1 MRNSERYC
9 VKIYRRIENN
19 HNIVILGKIRPKNRQ
34 NIYMWYFG
42 SIITMVKLM
51 CNILPIGME
60 NI

>member
-1 MRNSERYC
+1 M
-9 VKIYRRIENN
+9 
-19 HNIVILGKIRPKNRQ
+19 ILGKIRPKNRQ

-51 CNILPIGME
+51 RDILPIGME